1 MPSAWWSLGKEIE
14 AYLQELRDG
23 DRSDSTI
30 HLYGWS
36 LRTLFQALKDAKLA
50 INPRNVGRQEINYI
64 RKEFLLGR
72 SERYKADMVSM
83 LICFCKWAG
92 NQDLAK
98 LKIGFGNIQTKRV
111 RWLTDE
117 QTKTVKLNARGV
129 ERMILHCELD
139 LGMRRIEMLR
149 LKVSDFSSGRINSI
163 SLLGK
168 GRYGGKPR
176 MINWHPD
183 TPGALEEYLEL
194 RGKEIKKARKKNNG
208 AIIPPNLLI
217 YERGGQLH
225 AYKKSAVENYLNA
238 LGERAGFHF
247 SNHDLRRTC
256 GRMMFRAGVSIEIIA
271 RKFGHSDTRTTMRY
285 LGLDFED
292 LSAAEDLYAK
302 YQASLYFP
310 KMERIGVSQ
319 ELSGQGGI

>member
-1 MPSAWWSLGKEIE
+1 M
-14 AYLQELRDG
+14 
-23 DRSDSTI
+23 
-30 HLYGWS
+30 
-36 LRTLFQALKDAKLA
+36 
-50 INPRNVGRQEINYI
+50 
-64 RKEFLLGR
+64 
-72 SERYKADMVSM
+72 
-83 LICFCKWAG
+83 
-92 NQDLAK
+92 
-98 LKIGFGNIQTKRV
+98 
-111 RWLTDE
+111 
-117 QTKTVKLNARGV
+117 TVKNASKDI
-129 ERMILHCELD
+129 ERVIVTLELD
-139 LGMRRIEMLR
+139 LRMRRIEMLR

-163 SLLGK
+163 NLLGK

-194 RGKEIKKARKKNNG
+194 RDNEIKKARKKNPS
-208 AIIPPNLLI
+208 AEIPPNLLI
-217 YERGGQLH
+217 YEKGGKLNV
-225 AYKKSAVENYLNA
+225 YKKSAIENYLNS

-256 GRMMFRAGVSIEIIA
+256 GRMMFRAGVPIEIIA

-319 ELSGQGGI
+319 ELSGQGGILTHKNDWLTVEIARTRADSRFRGYER